1 VNKLRPATSADFPA
15 IMAIWNPLIRAT
27 TVTFSTEE
35 KTPESLAEMIDSRRR
50 AGHAFLVAERA
61 GVVMGLATYA
71 QFRGGNGYVHA
82 FEHTII
88 LAPQAQGKGVGR
100 DLMAAIEAHARAAG
114 GHVMVAGISGE
125 NTAGLAFHAALG
137 YVETGRMPETGRK
150 FGRWLDLV
158 LMQKTL

>member
-1 VNKLRPATSADFPA
+1 
-15 IMAIWNPLIRAT
+15 
-27 TVTFSTEE
+27 
-35 KTPESLAEMIDSRRR
+35 
-50 AGHAFLVAERA
+50 
-61 GVVMGLATYA
+61 MGLATYA